1 MEQLDAVAALGALA
15 HPMRLSAF
23 RALVV
28 AGPAGLTPGVLQERL
43 DVPPA
48 TLSFHLRELSHAG
61 LVTAERSSR
70 HIIYRAAFD
79 RMDELLRYLTLNC
92 CAGEPCAV
100 DTHRP
105 GCGPS
110 TKTRPPR

>member
-1 MEQLDAVAALGALA
+1 MEEQDVVKALGALA
-15 HPMRLSAF
+15 NPMRLKVF

-43 DVPPA
+43 EVPAA

-61 LVTAERSSR
+61 LVTAERASR
-70 HIIYRAAFD
+70 HLIYRAEFD
-79 RMDELLRYLTLNC
+79 RMNSLLGYLTQNC

-100 DTHRP
+100 DTTQAAC
-105 GCGPS
+105 GC
-110 TKTRPPR
+110 

>member
-1 MEQLDAVAALGALA
+1 MKDEDAVTALGALA
-15 HPMRLSAF
+15 HPMRLRAF

-28 AGPAGLTPGVLQERL
+28 AGPGGLTPGVLQERL
-43 DVPPA
+43 GVPPA

-61 LVTAERSSR
+61 LVTAERASR

-79 RMDELLRYLTLNC
+79 RMDALLGYLTLNC

-100 DTHRP
+100 SP
-105 GCGPS
+105 APAACG
-110 TKTRPPR
+110 R